1 MRHMHSLIREVGRLC
16 GHVSPENGLPRFAN
30 NLRCAGAVII
40 AISSEKEANWPSTR
54 NLLQGRNQGVTVL
67 AALGVNHDNPI
78 RPDLHRNVPVRPL
91 QHIDAVLE
99 GYQTLLASHLGKRPK
114 GHQVEHAI
122 GFRMEVEVF

>member
-1 MRHMHSLIREVGRLC
+1 M
-16 GHVSPENGLPRFAN
+16 PRFAD
-30 NLRCAGAVII
+30 NLRCAAAVII
-40 AISSEKEANWPSTR
+40 TIGSEKEANGSPTR
-54 NLLQGRNQGVTVL
+54 NLFQRRHQGVTVL

-78 RPDLHRNVPVRPL
+78 RADLHRDVSVRPL

-99 GYQTLLASHLGKRPK
+99 GYKTLLASHLGKRPK